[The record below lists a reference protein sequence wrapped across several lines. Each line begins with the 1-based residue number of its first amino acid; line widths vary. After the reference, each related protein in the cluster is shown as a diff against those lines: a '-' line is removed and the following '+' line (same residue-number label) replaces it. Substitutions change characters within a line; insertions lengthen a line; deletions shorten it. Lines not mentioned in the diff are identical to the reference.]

1 MFLELLSFLSSLDTG
16 FNVLSYLTV
25 RAVFA
30 MMTALLITLLL
41 GKWIIGKLQEYQIGQ
56 VIRDDGPET
65 HLEKKGTPTMGGV
78 LIFFAFFI
86 SVLIWGDWQNPFLWI
101 VIVTALL
108 FSSIGFIDDYLKI
121 KKQNSDG
128 LSRRQKLSAQTI
140 STLLICFWLLSL
152 NSKTIGAELLIPFFK
167 DLIIPLNVIGF
178 LIIGW
183 FAIVGGSNSVNLTDG
198 LDGLA
203 IMPVIIISGAL
214 GVFAYIGGN
223 YNFSG
228 YLNMPFMPGT
238 GEAFVLCAALIG
250 AGFGFLWF
258 NTYPAEIFMGDTG
271 SLALGAI
278 LAVIAIIVHQE
289 ILLILMGGIFVAETL
304 SVIIQIAYYKRTQKR
319 FFKMAPIHHHFEK
332 KGLKEP
338 KIIVRFWIVTLIL
351 VLISLASIKIRSVS
365 YTHLTLP
372 TNREV

>member
-1 MFLELLSFLSSLDTG
+1 MFLELISFLSSLDTG

-30 MMTALLITLLL
+30 MMTSLLITLLL
-41 GKWIIGKLQEYQIGQ
+41 GKWIISKLQQYQIGQ
-56 VIRDDGPET
+56 VIRSDGPKSHRDKE
-65 HLEKKGTPTMGGV
+65 GTPTMGGV
-78 LIFFAFFI
+78 LILFAFFT
-86 SVLIWGDWQNPFLWI
+86 SVIIWGDWRNPFLWI

-128 LSRRQKLSAQTI
+128 LSRRQKILAQSI
-140 STLLICFWLLSL
+140 STILICIWLLSL
-152 NSKTIGAELLIPFFK
+152 NSKTIGAEILIPFFK
-167 DLIIPLNVIGF
+167 DLVIPLNAFGF
-178 LIIGW
+178 LIVGW

-203 IMPVIIISGAL
+203 IMPVILISGAL
-214 GVFAYIGGN
+214 AVFAYIGGN
-223 YNFSG
+223 YNFSA

-238 GEAFVLCAALIG
+238 GEVFVICAALIG
-250 AGFGFLWF
+250 SGFGFLWF
-258 NTYPAEIFMGDTG
+258 NTYPAEIFMGDIG
-271 SLALGAI
+271 SLSLGAI

-304 SVIIQIAYYKRTQKR
+304 SVILQIGYFKRTQKR
-319 FFKMAPIHHHFEK
+319 LFLMAPIHHHFEEM
-332 KGLKEP
+332 GLKEP

-351 VLISLASIKIRSVS
+351 VLISLASIKIR
-365 YTHLTLP
+365 
-372 TNREV
+372 

>member
-1 MFLELLSFLSSLDTG
+1 MFLELISFLSSLDTG

-30 MMTALLITLLL
+30 MMTSLLITLLL
-41 GKWIIGKLQEYQIGQ
+41 GKWIISKLQQYQIGQ
-56 VIRDDGPET
+56 VIRSDGPES
-65 HLEKKGTPTMGGV
+65 HRDKEGTPTMGGV
-78 LIFFAFFI
+78 LILFAFFT
-86 SVLIWGDWQNPFLWI
+86 SVIIWGDWRNPFLWI

-128 LSRRQKLSAQTI
+128 LSRRQKILAQSI
-140 STLLICFWLLSL
+140 STILICIWLLSL

-167 DLIIPLNVIGF
+167 DLVIPLNAFGF
-178 LIIGW
+178 LIVGW

-203 IMPVIIISGAL
+203 IMPVILISGAL
-214 GVFAYIGGN
+214 AVFAYIGGN
-223 YNFSG
+223 YNFSA

-238 GEAFVLCAALIG
+238 GEVFVICAALIG
-250 AGFGFLWF
+250 SGFGFLWF
-258 NTYPAEIFMGDTG
+258 NTYPAEIFMGDIG
-271 SLALGAI
+271 SLSLGAI

-304 SVIIQIAYYKRTQKR
+304 SVILQIGYFKRTQKR
-319 FFKMAPIHHHFEK
+319 LFLMAPIHHHFEEM
-332 KGLKEP
+332 GLKEP

-351 VLISLASIKIRSVS
+351 VLISLASIKIR
-365 YTHLTLP
+365 
-372 TNREV
+372 

>member
-1 MFLELLSFLSSLDTG
+1 MFLEILSFLSSLDTG

-30 MMTALLITLLL
+30 MMTALLITLVL
-41 GKWIIGKLQEYQIGQ
+41 GKWIISKLQHYQIGQ
-56 VIRDDGPET
+56 VIREDGPET
-65 HLEKKGTPTMGGV
+65 HLEKQGTPTMGGV
-78 LIFFAFFI
+78 LILLAFFI
-86 SVLIWGDWQNPFLWI
+86 SILIWGDWSNPFLWI
-101 VIVTALL
+101 VIATAFL

-128 LSRRQKLSAQTI
+128 LSRRQKIAAQSISAI
-140 STLLICFWLLSL
+140 LICVWLLSL

-167 DLIIPLNVIGF
+167 DLIIPLNALAF
-178 LIIGW
+178 LIVGW
-183 FAIVGGSNSVNLTDG
+183 FALVGSSNSVNLTDG

-203 IMPVIIISGAL
+203 IMPVILISGAL
-214 GVFAYIGGN
+214 AVFAYIGGN

-238 GEAFVLCAALIG
+238 GEIFVLCAALVG

-271 SLALGAI
+271 SLSLGAI
-278 LAVIAIIVHQE
+278 LGVIAIIVHQE

-304 SVIIQIAYYKRTQKR
+304 SVIIQIGYFKRTQKR
-319 FFKMAPIHHHFEK
+319 IFLMAPLHHHYEK

-338 KIIVRFWIVTLIL
+338 KIIVRFWIITLIL
-351 VLISLASIKIRSVS
+351 VLISLASIKIR
-365 YTHLTLP
+365 
-372 TNREV
+372 

>member
-1 MFLELLSFLSSLDTG
+1 MFLELINFLSSLDTG

-30 MMTALLITLLL
+30 MMTSLLITLVL
-41 GKWIIGKLQEYQIGQ
+41 GKWIISKLEQYEIGQ

-65 HLEKKGTPTMGGV
+65 HEEKKGTPTMGGV
-78 LIFFAFFI
+78 LILFAFFTSMI
-86 SVLIWGDWQNPFLWI
+86 IWGDWTNPFLWI

-128 LSRRQKLSAQTI
+128 LTRRQKIALQSI
-140 STLLICFWLLSL
+140 STILICIWLLSL
-152 NSKTIGAELLIPFFK
+152 NSKTIGAELLVPFFK
-167 DLIIPLNVIGF
+167 DLVIPLNAFGF
-178 LIIGW
+178 LIVGW

-203 IMPVIIISGAL
+203 IMPVIIISAAL
-214 GVFAYIGGN
+214 AVFAYIGGN
-223 YNFSG
+223 YNFSA

-238 GEAFVLCAALIG
+238 GEIFVVCAALIG
-250 AGFGFLWF
+250 SGFGFLWF

-271 SLALGAI
+271 SLSLGAI

-289 ILLILMGGIFVAETL
+289 ILLILMGGIFVAEAL
-304 SVIIQIAYYKRTQKR
+304 SVIIQIGYYKQTQKR
-319 FFKMAPIHHHFEK
+319 FFRMAPIHHHFEK
-332 KGLKEP
+332 LGLKEP

-351 VLISLASIKIRSVS
+351 VLISLASIKIR
-365 YTHLTLP
+365 
-372 TNREV
+372 

>member
-1 MFLELLSFLSSLDTG
+1 MFLEILSFLSSLDTG

-30 MMTALLITLLL
+30 MMTALLITLVL
-41 GKWIIGKLQEYQIGQ
+41 GKWIISKLQHYQIGQ
-56 VIRDDGPET
+56 VIRKDGPET
-65 HLEKKGTPTMGGV
+65 HLEKQGTPTMGGV
-78 LIFFAFFI
+78 LILFAFFI
-86 SVLIWGDWQNPFLWI
+86 SILIWGDWNNPFLWI
-101 VIVTALL
+101 VLATALL

-128 LSRRQKLSAQTI
+128 LSRRQKIAAQSISAI
-140 STLLICFWLLSL
+140 LICVWLLSL

-167 DLIIPLNVIGF
+167 DLIIPLNALAF
-178 LIIGW
+178 LIVGW
-183 FAIVGGSNSVNLTDG
+183 FALVGSSNSVNLTDG

-203 IMPVIIISGAL
+203 IMPVILISGAL
-214 GVFAYIGGN
+214 AVFAYIGGN

-238 GEAFVLCAALIG
+238 GEIFVLCAALVG

-271 SLALGAI
+271 SLSLGAI
-278 LAVIAIIVHQE
+278 LGVFAIIVHQE

-304 SVIIQIAYYKRTQKR
+304 SVIIQIGYFKRTQKR
-319 FFKMAPIHHHFEK
+319 IFLMAPLHHHYEK

-338 KIIVRFWIVTLIL
+338 KIIVRFWIITLIL
-351 VLISLASIKIRSVS
+351 VLISLASIKIR
-365 YTHLTLP
+365 
-372 TNREV
+372 

>member
-1 MFLELLSFLSSLDTG
+1 MFLEILSFLSSLDTG

-30 MMTALLITLLL
+30 MMTALLITLVL
-41 GKWIIGKLQEYQIGQ
+41 GKWIISKLQHYQIGQ
-56 VIRDDGPET
+56 VIRNDGPET
-65 HLEKKGTPTMGGV
+65 HLEKAGTPTMGGV
-78 LIFFAFFI
+78 LILFAFFI
-86 SVLIWGDWQNPFLWI
+86 SVLIWGDWDNPFLWI
-101 VIVTALL
+101 VIFTALL

-128 LSRRQKLSAQTI
+128 LSRRQKILAQSISAI
-140 STLLICFWLLSL
+140 LICVWLLSL

-167 DLIIPLNVIGF
+167 DLIIPLNALAFI
-178 LIIGW
+178 IIGW
-183 FAIVGGSNSVNLTDG
+183 FALVGSSNSVNLTDG

-203 IMPVIIISGAL
+203 IMPVILISGAL
-214 GVFAYIGGN
+214 AVFAYIGGN

-238 GEAFVLCAALIG
+238 GEIFVLCAALVG

-271 SLALGAI
+271 SLSLGAI
-278 LAVIAIIVHQE
+278 LGVIAIIVHQE

-304 SVIIQIAYYKRTQKR
+304 SVIIQIGYFKRTQKR
-319 FFKMAPIHHHFEK
+319 IFLMAPLHHHYEK

-338 KIIVRFWIVTLIL
+338 KIIVRFWIITLIL
-351 VLISLASIKIRSVS
+351 VLISLASIKIR
-365 YTHLTLP
+365 
-372 TNREV
+372 

>member
-1 MFLELLSFLSSLDTG
+1 MFLEILSFLSSLDTG

-30 MMTALLITLLL
+30 MMTALLITLVL
-41 GKWIIGKLQEYQIGQ
+41 GKWIISKLQHYQIGQ
-56 VIRDDGPET
+56 VIREDGPET
-65 HLEKKGTPTMGGV
+65 HLEKQGTPTMGGV
-78 LIFFAFFI
+78 LILFAFFI
-86 SVLIWGDWQNPFLWI
+86 SILIWGDWSNPFLWI
-101 VIVTALL
+101 VIATAFL

-128 LSRRQKLSAQTI
+128 LSRRQKIAAQSISAI
-140 STLLICFWLLSL
+140 LICVWLLSL

-167 DLIIPLNVIGF
+167 DLIIPLNVLAF
-178 LIIGW
+178 LIVGW
-183 FAIVGGSNSVNLTDG
+183 FALVGSSNSVNLTDG

-203 IMPVIIISGAL
+203 IMPVILISGAL
-214 GVFAYIGGN
+214 AVFAYIGGN

-238 GEAFVLCAALIG
+238 GEIFVICAALVG

-271 SLALGAI
+271 SLSLGAI
-278 LAVIAIIVHQE
+278 LGVIAIIVHQE

-304 SVIIQIAYYKRTQKR
+304 SVIIQIGYFKRTQKR
-319 FFKMAPIHHHFEK
+319 FFLMAPIHHHYEK

-338 KIIVRFWIVTLIL
+338 KIIVRFWIITLIL
-351 VLISLASIKIRSVS
+351 VLISLASIKIR
-365 YTHLTLP
+365 
-372 TNREV
+372 

>member
-1 MFLELLSFLSSLDTG
+1 MFLELLNFLSSLDTG

-30 MMTALLITLLL
+30 MMTSLLITLVL
-41 GKWIIGKLQEYQIGQ
+41 GKWIISKLEQYEIGQ

-65 HLEKKGTPTMGGV
+65 HEEKKGTPTMGGV
-78 LIFFAFFI
+78 LILFAFFTSMI
-86 SVLIWGDWQNPFLWI
+86 IWGDWKNPFLWI

-128 LSRRQKLSAQTI
+128 LSRRQKIALQSI
-140 STLLICFWLLSL
+140 STILICIWLLSL
-152 NSKTIGAELLIPFFK
+152 NSKTIGAELLVPFFK
-167 DLIIPLNVIGF
+167 DLVIPLNAFGF
-178 LIIGW
+178 LIVGW

-203 IMPVIIISGAL
+203 IMPVIIISAAL
-214 GVFAYIGGN
+214 AVFAYIGGN
-223 YNFSG
+223 YNFSA

-238 GEAFVLCAALIG
+238 GEIFVVCAALIG
-250 AGFGFLWF
+250 SGFGFLWF

-271 SLALGAI
+271 SLSLGAI

-289 ILLILMGGIFVAETL
+289 ILLILMGGIFVAEAL
-304 SVIIQIAYYKRTQKR
+304 SVIIQIGYYKQTQKR
-319 FFKMAPIHHHFEK
+319 FFRMAPIHHHFEK
-332 KGLKEP
+332 LGLKEP

-351 VLISLASIKIRSVS
+351 VLISLASIKIR
-365 YTHLTLP
+365 
-372 TNREV
+372 

>member
-1 MFLELLSFLSSLDTG
+1 MFLELINFLSSLDTG

-30 MMTALLITLLL
+30 MMTALLITLVL
-41 GKWIIGKLQEYQIGQ
+41 GKWIISKLEQYEIGQ

-65 HLEKKGTPTMGGV
+65 HEEKKGTPTMGGV
-78 LIFFAFFI
+78 LILFAFFTSMI
-86 SVLIWGDWQNPFLWI
+86 IWGDWKNPFLWI

-128 LSRRQKLSAQTI
+128 LSRRQKIALQSI
-140 STLLICFWLLSL
+140 STILICIWLLSL
-152 NSKTIGAELLIPFFK
+152 NSKTIGAELLVPFFK
-167 DLIIPLNVIGF
+167 DLVIPLNAFGF
-178 LIIGW
+178 LIVGW

-203 IMPVIIISGAL
+203 IMPVIIISAAL
-214 GVFAYIGGN
+214 AVFAYIGGN
-223 YNFSG
+223 YNFSA

-238 GEAFVLCAALIG
+238 GEIFVICAALIG
-250 AGFGFLWF
+250 SGFGFLWF

-271 SLALGAI
+271 SLSLGAI

-289 ILLILMGGIFVAETL
+289 ILLILMGGIFVAEAL
-304 SVIIQIAYYKRTQKR
+304 SVIIQIGYYKQTQKR
-319 FFKMAPIHHHFEK
+319 FFRMAPIHHHFEK
-332 KGLKEP
+332 LGLKEP

-351 VLISLASIKIRSVS
+351 VLISLASIKIR
-365 YTHLTLP
+365 
-372 TNREV
+372 

>member
-1 MFLELLSFLSSLDTG
+1 MFLEILSFLSSLDTG

-30 MMTALLITLLL
+30 MMTALLITLVL
-41 GKWIIGKLQEYQIGQ
+41 GKWIISKLQHYQIGQ
-56 VIRDDGPET
+56 VIRNDGPET
-65 HLEKKGTPTMGGV
+65 HLEKAGTPTMGGV
-78 LIFFAFFI
+78 LILFAFFI
-86 SVLIWGDWQNPFLWI
+86 SVLIWGDWDNPFLWI

-128 LSRRQKLSAQTI
+128 LSRRQKIAAQSISAI
-140 STLLICFWLLSL
+140 LICVWLLSL

-167 DLIIPLNVIGF
+167 DLIIPLNALAF
-178 LIIGW
+178 LIVGW
-183 FAIVGGSNSVNLTDG
+183 FALVGSSNSVNLTDG

-203 IMPVIIISGAL
+203 IMPVILISGAL
-214 GVFAYIGGN
+214 AVFAYIGGN

-238 GEAFVLCAALIG
+238 GEIFVICAALVG

-271 SLALGAI
+271 SLSLGAI
-278 LAVIAIIVHQE
+278 LGVIAIIVHQE

-304 SVIIQIAYYKRTQKR
+304 SVIIQIGYFKRTQKR
-319 FFKMAPIHHHFEK
+319 FFLMAPIHHHYEK

-338 KIIVRFWIVTLIL
+338 KIIVRFWIITLIL
-351 VLISLASIKIRSVS
+351 VLISLASIKIR
-365 YTHLTLP
+365 
-372 TNREV
+372 

>member
-1 MFLELLSFLSSLDTG
+1 MFLEILSFLSSLDTG

-30 MMTALLITLLL
+30 MMTALLITLVL
-41 GKWIIGKLQEYQIGQ
+41 GKWIISKLQHYQIGQ
-56 VIRDDGPET
+56 VIRNDGPET
-65 HLEKKGTPTMGGV
+65 HLEKAGTPTMGGV
-78 LIFFAFFI
+78 LILFAFFI
-86 SVLIWGDWQNPFLWI
+86 SVLIWGDWGNPFLWI

-108 FSSIGFIDDYLKI
+108 FSTIGFIDDYLKI

-128 LSRRQKLSAQTI
+128 LSRRQKILAQSISAI
-140 STLLICFWLLSL
+140 LICVWLLSL

-167 DLIIPLNVIGF
+167 DLIIPLNALAF

-183 FAIVGGSNSVNLTDG
+183 FALVGSSNSVNLTDG

-203 IMPVIIISGAL
+203 IMPVILISGAL
-214 GVFAYIGGN
+214 AVFAYIGGN

-238 GEAFVLCAALIG
+238 GEIFVLCAALVG

-271 SLALGAI
+271 SLSLGAI
-278 LAVIAIIVHQE
+278 LGVIAIIVHQE

-304 SVIIQIAYYKRTQKR
+304 SVIIQIGYFKRTQKR
-319 FFKMAPIHHHFEK
+319 IFLMAPLHHHYEK

-338 KIIVRFWIVTLIL
+338 KIIVRFWIITLIL
-351 VLISLASIKIRSVS
+351 VLISLASIKIR
-365 YTHLTLP
+365 
-372 TNREV
+372 

>member
-1 MFLELLSFLSSLDTG
+1 MFIELMSFLSSLDTG

-30 MMTALLITLLL
+30 MMTALLITLVL
-41 GKWIIGKLQEYQIGQ
+41 GKWIISKLKQYEIGQ

-65 HLEKKGTPTMGGV
+65 HGEKEGTPTMGGV
-78 LIFFAFFI
+78 LILFAFFT
-86 SVLIWGDWQNPFLWI
+86 SVIIWGDWKNPYLWI
-101 VIVTALL
+101 VLLTALL

-121 KKQNSDG
+121 KKKNSDG
-128 LSRRQKLSAQTI
+128 LSRRQKIAAQSI
-140 STLLICFWLLSL
+140 STILICLWLISL
-152 NSKTIGAELLIPFFK
+152 DSKVIGTELLIPFFK
-167 DLIIPLNVIGF
+167 DLVIPLNTLGF
-178 LIIGW
+178 LIVGW

-203 IMPVIIISGAL
+203 IMPVILISGAL
-214 GVFAYIGGN
+214 AVFAYIGGN
-223 YNFSG
+223 YNFSA

-238 GEAFVLCAALIG
+238 GEVFIVCAALIG
-250 AGFGFLWF
+250 SGFGFLWF

-271 SLALGAI
+271 SLSLGAI

-304 SVIIQIAYYKRTQKR
+304 SVILQIGYFKRTQER
-319 FFKMAPIHHHFEK
+319 LFLMAPLHHHYEK

-351 VLISLASIKIRSVS
+351 VLISLASIKIR
-365 YTHLTLP
+365 
-372 TNREV
+372 

>member
-1 MFLELLSFLSSLDTG
+1 MFLELINFLSSLDTG

-30 MMTALLITLLL
+30 MMTSLLITLLL
-41 GKWIIGKLQEYQIGQ
+41 GKWIISKLQQYQIGQ
-56 VIRDDGPET
+56 VIRSDGPES
-65 HLEKKGTPTMGGV
+65 HRDKEGTPTMGGV
-78 LIFFAFFI
+78 LILFAFFT
-86 SVLIWGDWQNPFLWI
+86 SVIIWGDWRNPFLWI

-128 LSRRQKLSAQTI
+128 LSRRQKILAQSI
-140 STLLICFWLLSL
+140 STILICIWLLSL
-152 NSKTIGAELLIPFFK
+152 DSKTIGAEILIPFFK
-167 DLIIPLNVIGF
+167 DLVIPLNAFGF
-178 LIIGW
+178 LIVGW

-203 IMPVIIISGAL
+203 IMPVILISGAL
-214 GVFAYIGGN
+214 AVFAYIGGN
-223 YNFSG
+223 YNFSA

-238 GEAFVLCAALIG
+238 GEVFVICAALIG
-250 AGFGFLWF
+250 SGFGFLWF
-258 NTYPAEIFMGDTG
+258 NTYPAEIFMGDIG
-271 SLALGAI
+271 SLSLGAI

-304 SVIIQIAYYKRTQKR
+304 SVILQIGYFKRTQKR
-319 FFKMAPIHHHFEK
+319 LFLMAPIHHHFEEM
-332 KGLKEP
+332 GLKEP

-351 VLISLASIKIRSVS
+351 VLISLASIKIR
-365 YTHLTLP
+365 
-372 TNREV
+372 

>member
-1 MFLELLSFLSSLDTG
+1 MFLEILSFLSSLDTG

-30 MMTALLITLLL
+30 MMTALLITLVL
-41 GKWIIGKLQEYQIGQ
+41 GKWIISKLQHYQIGQ
-56 VIRDDGPET
+56 VIREDGPET
-65 HLEKKGTPTMGGV
+65 HLEKQGTPTMGGV
-78 LIFFAFFI
+78 LILFAFFI
-86 SVLIWGDWQNPFLWI
+86 SILIWGDWDNPFLWI

-128 LSRRQKLSAQTI
+128 LSRRQKIAAQSISAI
-140 STLLICFWLLSL
+140 LICLWLLSL

-167 DLIIPLNVIGF
+167 ELIIPLNAIAF
-178 LIIGW
+178 LIVGW
-183 FAIVGGSNSVNLTDG
+183 FALVGSSNSVNLTDG

-203 IMPVIIISGAL
+203 IMPVILISGAL
-214 GVFAYIGGN
+214 AVFAYIGGN

-238 GEAFVLCAALIG
+238 GEIFVICAALVG

-271 SLALGAI
+271 SLSLGAI
-278 LAVIAIIVHQE
+278 LGVIAIIVHQE

-304 SVIIQIAYYKRTQKR
+304 SVIIQIGYFKRTQKR
-319 FFKMAPIHHHFEK
+319 FFLMAPIHHHYEK

-338 KIIVRFWIVTLIL
+338 KIIVRFWIITLIL
-351 VLISLASIKIRSVS
+351 VLISLASIKIR
-365 YTHLTLP
+365 
-372 TNREV
+372 

>member
-1 MFLELLSFLSSLDTG
+1 MFLEILSFLSSLDTG

-30 MMTALLITLLL
+30 MMTALLITLVL
-41 GKWIIGKLQEYQIGQ
+41 GKWIISKLQHYQIGQ
-56 VIRDDGPET
+56 VIRNDGPET
-65 HLEKKGTPTMGGV
+65 HLEKEGTPTMGGV
-78 LIFFAFFI
+78 LILFAFFI
-86 SVLIWGDWQNPFLWI
+86 SVLIWGDWDNPFLWI

-108 FSSIGFIDDYLKI
+108 FSTIGFIDDYLKI

-128 LSRRQKLSAQTI
+128 LSRRQKILAQSISAI
-140 STLLICFWLLSL
+140 LICVWLLSL
-152 NSKTIGAELLIPFFK
+152 NSKTIGTELLIPFFK
-167 DLIIPLNVIGF
+167 DLIIPLNALAF

-183 FAIVGGSNSVNLTDG
+183 FALVGSSNSVNLTDG

-203 IMPVIIISGAL
+203 IMPVILISGAL
-214 GVFAYIGGN
+214 AVFAYIGGN

-238 GEAFVLCAALIG
+238 GEIFVLCAALVG

-271 SLALGAI
+271 SLSLGAI
-278 LAVIAIIVHQE
+278 LGVIAIIVHQE

-304 SVIIQIAYYKRTQKR
+304 SVIIQIGYFKRTQKR
-319 FFKMAPIHHHFEK
+319 IFLMAPLHHHYEK

-338 KIIVRFWIVTLIL
+338 KIIVRFWIITLIL
-351 VLISLASIKIRSVS
+351 VLISLASIKIR
-365 YTHLTLP
+365 
-372 TNREV
+372 

>member
-1 MFLELLSFLSSLDTG
+1 MFLEILSFLSSLDTG

-30 MMTALLITLLL
+30 MMTALLFTLVL
-41 GKWIIGKLQEYQIGQ
+41 GKWIISKLQHYQIGQ
-56 VIRDDGPET
+56 VIREDGPET
-65 HLEKKGTPTMGGV
+65 HLEKQGTPTMGGV
-78 LIFFAFFI
+78 LILFAFFI
-86 SVLIWGDWQNPFLWI
+86 SILIWGDWNNPFLWI

-128 LSRRQKLSAQTI
+128 LSRRQKIAAQSISAI
-140 STLLICFWLLSL
+140 LICVWLLSL

-167 DLIIPLNVIGF
+167 DLIIPLNALAF
-178 LIIGW
+178 LIVGW
-183 FAIVGGSNSVNLTDG
+183 FALVGSSNSVNLTDG

-203 IMPVIIISGAL
+203 IMPVILISGAL
-214 GVFAYIGGN
+214 AVFAYIGGN

-238 GEAFVLCAALIG
+238 GEIFVICAALVG

-271 SLALGAI
+271 SLSLGAI
-278 LAVIAIIVHQE
+278 LGVIAIIVHQE

-304 SVIIQIAYYKRTQKR
+304 SVIIQIGYFKRTQKR
-319 FFKMAPIHHHFEK
+319 FFLMAPIHHHYEK

-338 KIIVRFWIVTLIL
+338 KIIVRFWIITLIL
-351 VLISLASIKIRSVS
+351 VLISLASIKIR
-365 YTHLTLP
+365 
-372 TNREV
+372 

>member
-1 MFLELLSFLSSLDTG
+1 MFLELISFLSSLDSG

-30 MMTALLITLLL
+30 MMTALLITLVL
-41 GKWIIGKLQEYQIGQ
+41 GKWIISKLQYYQIGQ
-56 VIRDDGPET
+56 VIRDDGPES

-78 LIFFAFFI
+78 LILFAFFL
-86 SVLIWGDWQNPFLWI
+86 SVIIWGDWNNPFLWI
-101 VIVTALL
+101 VVVTALL
-108 FSSIGFIDDYLKI
+108 FSSIGFMDDYLKI

-128 LSRRQKLSAQTI
+128 LSRRQKIAAQSISA
-140 STLLICFWLLSL
+140 LLICIWLISL
-152 NSKTIGAELLIPFFK
+152 NSKTIGAELLVPFFK
-167 DLIIPLNVIGF
+167 DLIIPLNIFGF

-183 FAIVGGSNSVNLTDG
+183 FAIVGSSNSVNLTDG

-203 IMPVIIISGAL
+203 IMPVILISGAL
-214 GVFAYIGGN
+214 AVFAYIGGN

-238 GEAFVLCAALIG
+238 GEVFVLCAALIG

-289 ILLILMGGIFVAETL
+289 ILLILMGGVFVAETL
-304 SVIIQIAYYKRTQKR
+304 SVIIQISYYKRTQKR
-319 FFKMAPIHHHFEK
+319 IFLMAPLHHHYEK
-332 KGLKEP
+332 KGLAEP
-338 KIIVRFWIVTLIL
+338 KIIVRFWIITLIL
-351 VLISLASIKIRSVS
+351 VLISLASIKIR
-365 YTHLTLP
+365 
-372 TNREV
+372 

>member
-1 MFLELLSFLSSLDTG
+1 MFLEILSFLSSLDTG

-30 MMTALLITLLL
+30 MMTALLISLVL
-41 GKWIIGKLQEYQIGQ
+41 GKWIIAKLQHYQIGQ
-56 VIRDDGPET
+56 VIRNDGPET
-65 HLEKKGTPTMGGV
+65 HLEKAGTPTMGGV
-78 LIFFAFFI
+78 LILFAFFI
-86 SVLIWGDWQNPFLWI
+86 SVLIWGDWDNPFLWI

-108 FSSIGFIDDYLKI
+108 FSLIGFIDDYLKI

-128 LSRRQKLSAQTI
+128 LSRRQKIVAQSISA
-140 STLLICFWLLSL
+140 LLICVWLLSL

-167 DLIIPLNVIGF
+167 DIIIPLNALVF

-183 FAIVGGSNSVNLTDG
+183 FAIVGSSNSVNLTDG

-203 IMPVIIISGAL
+203 IMPVILISGAL
-214 GVFAYIGGN
+214 AVFAYIGGN

-238 GEAFVLCAALIG
+238 GEIFVLCAALVG

-271 SLALGAI
+271 SLSLGAI
-278 LAVIAIIVHQE
+278 LGVIAIIVHQE
-289 ILLILMGGIFVAETL
+289 ILLILMGGVFVAETL
-304 SVIIQIAYYKRTQKR
+304 SVIIQIGYFKRTQKR
-319 FFKMAPIHHHFEK
+319 IFLMAPLHHHYEK

-338 KIIVRFWIVTLIL
+338 KIIVRFWIITLIL
-351 VLISLASIKIRSVS
+351 VLISLASIKIR
-365 YTHLTLP
+365 
-372 TNREV
+372 

>member
-1 MFLELLSFLSSLDTG
+1 MFLELISFLSSLDTG

-30 MMTALLITLLL
+30 MMTSLLITLLL
-41 GKWIIGKLQEYQIGQ
+41 GKWIISKLQQYQIGQ
-56 VIRDDGPET
+56 VIRSDGPES
-65 HLEKKGTPTMGGV
+65 HQDKEGTPTMGGV
-78 LIFFAFFI
+78 LILFAFFT
-86 SVLIWGDWQNPFLWI
+86 SVIIWGDWRNPFLWI

-128 LSRRQKLSAQTI
+128 LSRRQKILAQSI
-140 STLLICFWLLSL
+140 STILICIWLLSL
-152 NSKTIGAELLIPFFK
+152 DSKTIGAEILIPFFK
-167 DLIIPLNVIGF
+167 DLVIPLNAFGF
-178 LIIGW
+178 LIVGW

-203 IMPVIIISGAL
+203 IMPVILISGAL
-214 GVFAYIGGN
+214 AVFAYIGGN
-223 YNFSG
+223 YNFSA

-238 GEAFVLCAALIG
+238 GEVFVICAALIG
-250 AGFGFLWF
+250 SGFGFLWF
-258 NTYPAEIFMGDTG
+258 NTYPAEIFMGDIG
-271 SLALGAI
+271 SLSLGAI

-304 SVIIQIAYYKRTQKR
+304 SVILQIGYFKRTQKR
-319 FFKMAPIHHHFEK
+319 LFLMAPIHHHFEEM
-332 KGLKEP
+332 GLKEP

-351 VLISLASIKIRSVS
+351 VLISLASIKIR
-365 YTHLTLP
+365 
-372 TNREV
+372 

>member
-1 MFLELLSFLSSLDTG
+1 MFLELISFLSSLDSG

-30 MMTALLITLLL
+30 MMTALLITLVL
-41 GKWIIGKLQEYQIGQ
+41 GKWIISKLQYYQIGQ
-56 VIRDDGPET
+56 VIRDDGPES

-78 LIFFAFFI
+78 LILFAFFL
-86 SVLIWGDWQNPFLWI
+86 SVIIWGDWNNPFLWI

-108 FSSIGFIDDYLKI
+108 FSSIGFMDDYLKI

-128 LSRRQKLSAQTI
+128 LSRRQKIAAQSISA
-140 STLLICFWLLSL
+140 LLICIWLISL
-152 NSKTIGAELLIPFFK
+152 NSKTIGAELLVPFFK
-167 DLIIPLNVIGF
+167 DLIIPLNIFGF

-183 FAIVGGSNSVNLTDG
+183 FAIVGSSNSVNLTDG

-203 IMPVIIISGAL
+203 IMPVILISGAL
-214 GVFAYIGGN
+214 AVFAYIGGN

-238 GEAFVLCAALIG
+238 GEVFVLCAALIG

-289 ILLILMGGIFVAETL
+289 ILLILMGGVFVAETL
-304 SVIIQIAYYKRTQKR
+304 SVIIQISYYKRTQKR
-319 FFKMAPIHHHFEK
+319 IFLMAPLHHHYEK
-332 KGLKEP
+332 KGLAEP
-338 KIIVRFWIVTLIL
+338 KIIVRFWIITLIL
-351 VLISLASIKIRSVS
+351 VLISLASIKIR
-365 YTHLTLP
+365 
-372 TNREV
+372 

>member
-1 MFLELLSFLSSLDTG
+1 MFLELINFLSSLDTG

-30 MMTALLITLLL
+30 MMTSLLITLVL
-41 GKWIIGKLQEYQIGQ
+41 GKWIISKLEQYEIGQ

-65 HLEKKGTPTMGGV
+65 HEEKKGTPTMGGV
-78 LIFFAFFI
+78 LILFAFFTSMI
-86 SVLIWGDWQNPFLWI
+86 IWGDWTNPFLWI

-108 FSSIGFIDDYLKI
+108 FSSIGFVDDYLKI

-128 LSRRQKLSAQTI
+128 LSRRQKIALQSI
-140 STLLICFWLLSL
+140 STILICIWLLSL
-152 NSKTIGAELLIPFFK
+152 NSKTIGAELLVPFFK
-167 DLIIPLNVIGF
+167 DLVIPLNAFGF
-178 LIIGW
+178 LIVGW

-203 IMPVIIISGAL
+203 IMPVIIISAAL
-214 GVFAYIGGN
+214 AVFAYIGGN
-223 YNFSG
+223 YNFSA

-238 GEAFVLCAALIG
+238 GEIFVVCAALIG
-250 AGFGFLWF
+250 SGFGFLWF

-271 SLALGAI
+271 SLSLGAI

-289 ILLILMGGIFVAETL
+289 ILLILMGGIFVAEAL
-304 SVIIQIAYYKRTQKR
+304 SVIIQIGYYKQTQKR
-319 FFKMAPIHHHFEK
+319 FFRMAPIHHHFEK
-332 KGLKEP
+332 LGLKEP

-351 VLISLASIKIRSVS
+351 VLISLASIKIR
-365 YTHLTLP
+365 
-372 TNREV
+372 

>member
-1 MFLELLSFLSSLDTG
+1 MFLEILSFLSSLDTG

-30 MMTALLITLLL
+30 MMTALLITLVL
-41 GKWIIGKLQEYQIGQ
+41 GKWIIAKLQHYQIGQ
-56 VIRDDGPET
+56 VIRNDGPET
-65 HLEKKGTPTMGGV
+65 HLEKAGTPTMGGV
-78 LIFFAFFI
+78 LILFAFFT
-86 SVLIWGDWQNPFLWI
+86 SVLIWGDWDNPFLWI

-128 LSRRQKLSAQTI
+128 LSRRQKILAQSISAI
-140 STLLICFWLLSL
+140 LICVWLLSL

-167 DLIIPLNVIGF
+167 DIIIPLHALAF

-183 FAIVGGSNSVNLTDG
+183 FALVGSSNSVNLTDG

-203 IMPVIIISGAL
+203 IMPVILISGAL
-214 GVFAYIGGN
+214 AVFAYIGGN

-238 GEAFVLCAALIG
+238 GEIFVLCAALVG

-271 SLALGAI
+271 SLSLGAI
-278 LAVIAIIVHQE
+278 LGVIAIIVHQE

-304 SVIIQIAYYKRTQKR
+304 SVIIQIGYFKRTQKR
-319 FFKMAPIHHHFEK
+319 IFLMAPLHHHYEK

-338 KIIVRFWIVTLIL
+338 KIIVRFWIITLIL
-351 VLISLASIKIRSVS
+351 VLISLASIKIR
-365 YTHLTLP
+365 
-372 TNREV
+372 